1 MDEMDMMLMQSSS
14 VDRDALKIS
23 KSFSY
28 SNASPPI
35 EAKSTK
41 RPINPLKFHLVT
53 TDSHGGYMLSLSTL
67 RIAHFRRVLESSGL
81 YNLDVETAC
90 NHIIGKGRSKLSKK
104 YFDSAFQ
111 TLLSTHSPAF
121 PIDKYT
127 QKAITGVF
135 DNLFKAFDRQKS
147 GEVCAIEVACGFTV
161 LCRGK
166 KSDKLEFAFE
176 VLDKRKRG
184 RLSRADMSNY
194 LRSFL
199 TVLLNVA
206 FTSSLDSDPVDDT
219 VCTMNGSPC
228 DKSTDTLIQ
237 VVQAGADWAAS
248 LAFGDFVSSRH
259 EQRSSMSF
267 DDFASWYTR
276 TGYSSIPWLE
286 LLDLQKW
293 AMVQELKI

>member
-1 MDEMDMMLMQSSS
+1 MDEMDMMLMQTSS
-14 VDRDALKIS
+14 VDRDVLKIS

-28 SNASPPI
+28 STGSPT
-35 EAKSTK
+35 ESTAVTRK
-41 RPINPLKFHLVT
+41 AINPLKFHLVT
-53 TDSHGGYMLSLSTL
+53 TEEHGGYMLSLSTL
-67 RIAHFRRVLESSGL
+67 RITHFRRILESSGL
-81 YNLDVETAC
+81 FNLDVETAC
-90 NHIIGKGRSKLSKK
+90 NHIISKGRTKLSKK
-104 YFDSAFQ
+104 CFDSAFQ
-111 TLLSTHSPAF
+111 TLLSTQSQGF
-121 PIDKYT
+121 PIDKT
-127 QKAITGVF
+127 TKRTITGVF
-135 DNLFKAFDRQKS
+135 DSLFKAFDREKS
-147 GEVCAIEVACGFTV
+147 GEVSAIEVACGFTV

-184 RLSRADMSNY
+184 RLSRSDMSNY

-206 FTSSLDSDPVDDT
+206 FTSSLDCDPVDDT
-219 VCTMNGSPC
+219 VSTMSGGSC
-228 DKSTDTLIQ
+228 DKSTGTLIR
-237 VVQAGADWAAS
+237 VVKAGADWAAS
-248 LAFGDFVSSRH
+248 LAFRDFVPARN

-293 AMVQELKI
+293 AMVQ